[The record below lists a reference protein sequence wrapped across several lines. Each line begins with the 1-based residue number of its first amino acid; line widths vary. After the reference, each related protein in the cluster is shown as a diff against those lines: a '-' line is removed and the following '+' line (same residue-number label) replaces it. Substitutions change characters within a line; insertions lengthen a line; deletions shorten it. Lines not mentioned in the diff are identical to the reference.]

1 MFQLGA
7 HKAPGPDGIPAFFF
21 QAFWDIVKE
30 DVTRA
35 VQAFFHS
42 GSLFKPLN
50 HSYIV
55 LIPKKPFPDEV
66 SHFRPI
72 SLCNVIYKV
81 ISKVMVNRLKP
92 IMDSLITPHQNAFI
106 QGRNILDN
114 ILLARE
120 IMDTLKKKKGK
131 KFSFGALKI
140 DMSKAYDK
148 VN

>member
-1 MFQLGA
+1 MDNILEELQPLNIPTLTDKQHFSLNKPISDFEIKWAVFQLGA
-7 HKAPGPDGIPAFFF
+7 HKAPGPYGIPAFFF

-42 GSLFKPLN
+42 SSLFKPLN

-55 LIPKKPFPDEV
+55 LIPKKPFPNEV

-81 ISKVMVNRLKP
+81 VSKVMVNRLKP
-92 IMDSLITPHQNAFI
+92 IIDSLITP
-106 QGRNILDN
+106 
-114 ILLARE
+114 
-120 IMDTLKKKKGK
+120 
-131 KFSFGALKI
+131 
-140 DMSKAYDK
+140 Y
-148 VN
+148 